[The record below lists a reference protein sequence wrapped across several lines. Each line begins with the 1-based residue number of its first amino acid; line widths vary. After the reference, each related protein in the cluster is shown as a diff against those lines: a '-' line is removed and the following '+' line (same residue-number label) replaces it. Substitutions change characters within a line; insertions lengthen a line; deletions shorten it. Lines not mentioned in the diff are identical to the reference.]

1 MKSTILAFLFL
12 FVFTVLS
19 YAQLKKDGTPD
30 MRYKSNKQTYGTS
43 QTPSNTSNTNSSVRY
58 QNGYTKTDGT
68 YVDPHY
74 KTNTTNTNTDNFSTK
89 DNVNTFTGESGTKAK
104 DYSKDALNYG
114 SGKTIH
120 TGSKGGQ
127 YYYNDKG
134 NKVYVPKR

>member
-1 MKSTILAFLFL
+1 
-12 FVFTVLS
+12 
-19 YAQLKKDGTPD
+19 
-30 MRYKSNKQTYGTS
+30 MRYKTNKQLYGTS
-43 QTPSNTSNTNSSVRY
+43 NQSNYKSNTNSSVRY

-74 KTNTTNTNTDNFSTK
+74 KTNTNNTNTDNFSTK